1 MKELTGTASAATAA
15 SPEAAMA
22 LLEAIERYP
31 EWHADVVKQAEVL
44 ERDAAGHP
52 TRARTRLHV
61 ERGPLTRDFDLV
73 MSVTVDPAGTIK
85 LSRIPEEPGD
95 KERFDVTW
103 RVDGGAA
110 HPHPARPGRE
120 PRRPAAGAAGRRGR
134 LDGRGAGQRG
144 DARAGSLV
152 RLVASARG
160 SSPNASAISS

>member
-15 SPEAAMA
+15 SPQQAMA

-31 EWHADVVKQAEVL
+31 AWHPDVVKHAEVI

-73 MSVTVDPAGTIK
+73 MSVTVDPTGTIT
-85 LSRIPEEPGD
+85 LNRIREESGD

-103 RVDGGAA
+103 RVDGGAQT
-110 HPHPARPGRE
+110 RIRLE
-120 PRRPAAGAAGRRGR
+120 LAAS
-134 LDGRGAGQRG
+134 LD
-144 DARAGSLV
+144 V
-152 RLVASARG
+152 PRLVPLGGVGDSMAEGLVSAATREL
-160 SSPNASAISS
+160 SRS